1 LGRRYLLLLA
11 LHRQPGIVKGERITG
26 MFIAVLAGRRRY
38 RAQLAD
44 ISWRAVSQNRREL
57 CDAGLLSQRNV
68 GDRQRVVTIGP

>member
-1 LGRRYLLLLA
+1 
-11 LHRQPGIVKGERITG
+11 VKGERITG